1 MKQHK
6 ISNEDLFKDI
16 DENNDK
22 SVTLAELENKLKSYD
37 YFTKKEILAIH
48 GYFDKNNDEVIDFKE
63 FNS

>member
-22 SVTLAELENKLKSYD
+22 SVTLAELENKLKSYY
-37 YFTKKEILAIH
+37 YFTTKEILAIH

>member
-16 DENNDK
+16 DENKDK

>member
-16 DENNDK
+16 DENKDK
-22 SVTLAELENKLKSYD
+22 SVTLTELENKLKSYD

-48 GYFDKNNDEVIDFKE
+48 GYFDKNNDTQIDFNE